1 MYLLLIFFL
10 TLAIPFIVMP
20 GMIQTATDSPY
31 KVVLRSTLVISAAAA
46 VVFIA
51 ASLTGAGI
59 YSQLQELAKLMSTE
73 AAKNPMVI
81 EALNM
86 AGINEAER
94 ADVLVQIYNSVFQV
108 LPVSIM
114 FMGLVVSYIAYLI
127 LSRLLKRH
135 KDVRMMPKFR
145 EFSFSRGTGT
155 AIMLMYLFTWILTET
170 GIAGDMMLYA
180 NINLLFD
187 LVFSLQGVA
196 VVLMFVHLKRLPRAL
211 GIVFVIVLWG
221 TSIGKLFLILLGL
234 FDLMMGLKS
243 RIQGR
248 NIR

>member
-1 MYLLLIFFL
+1 MYLFLIFFL
-10 TLAIPFIVMP
+10 ILIIPFIVMP
-20 GMIQTATDSPY
+20 AMILAATASPY
-31 KVVLRSTLVISAAAA
+31 KVVLKSMLIISAAAA
-46 VVFIA
+46 VIFIV
-51 ASLTGAGI
+51 ASLAGTGI
-59 YSQLQELAKLMSTE
+59 YSQMQELAKLMSTE

-81 EALNM
+81 EALDI
-86 AGINEAER
+86 AGISEAER
-94 ADVLVQIYNSVFQV
+94 ADVLVRIYDSAFQV

-135 KDVRMMPKFR
+135 KEIKTMPKFR

-155 AIMLMYLFTWILTET
+155 AVMLMYLFTWILTET
-170 GIAGDMMLYA
+170 GIVSDMMLYA

-196 VVLMFVHLKRLPRAL
+196 VVLMFVYLKRLPHAL
-211 GIVFVIVLWG
+211 GIVCVIVLWG
-221 TSIGKLFLILLGL
+221 TSIGKLVLILLGL
-234 FDLMMGLKS
+234 FDLMMGIRA
-243 RIQGR
+243 RIRGK